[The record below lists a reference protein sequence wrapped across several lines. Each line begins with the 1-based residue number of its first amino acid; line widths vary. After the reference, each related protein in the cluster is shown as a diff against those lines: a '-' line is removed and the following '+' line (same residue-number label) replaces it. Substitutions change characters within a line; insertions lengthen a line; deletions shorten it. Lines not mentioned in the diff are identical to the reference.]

1 MDVNKQKVFKYLTEK
16 GININWKSYFLYV
29 LNI

>member
-1 MDVNKQKVFKYLTEK
+1 MDVNKQKVFSYLAEK
-16 GININWKSYFLYV
+16 GININWKPYFLYV